1 MAHAGVKTRFLLDDS
16 NGNHTDISTYLDGVQ
31 GSSDTEFLD
40 GTTFQP
46 DAVGSAVKNEIPG
59 FATKG
64 YSLSGKWTEAAEA
77 FFSSIEGEQ
86 NLAYT
91 YIPDEPNVH
100 STITGTCS
108 CGSYSGPQSSVD
120 GIVTFT
126 AELRV
131 QSRTF
136 NQGSAGS
143 PQEASPTP

>member
-1 MAHAGVKTRFLLDDS
+1 MAHAGIKTRFKLDNAS
-16 NGNHTDISTYLDGVQ
+16 GTLTDISTYLDSVQ

-46 DAVGSAVKNEIPG
+46 DATTAIKNEIPG

-64 YSLSGKWTEAAEA
+64 LSLSGKWTEAAET
-77 FFSSIEGEQ
+77 FFSAIEGDQ
-86 NLAYT
+86 NLEYE
-91 YIPDEPNVH
+91 YKPDDPNIT
-100 STITGTCS
+100 SSITGLCS

-126 AELRV
+126 VELRV

-143 PQEASPTP
+143 PE

>member
-1 MAHAGVKTRFLLDDS
+1 MAHVGVKTRFKLDNAS
-16 NGNHTDISTYLDGVQ
+16 GTLTDISTYLDSVQ

-46 DAVGSAVKNEIPG
+46 DAVGSALRNEIPG

-64 YSLSGKWTEAAEA
+64 LSLSGKWTEAAET
-77 FFSSIEGEQ
+77 FFSAIEGRQ
-86 NLAYT
+86 NLEYE
-91 YIPDEPNVH
+91 YKPDDPNVN
-100 STITGTCS
+100 SSITGTCS

-131 QSRTF
+131 QSRSW
-136 NQGSAGS
+136 NVGSAGS
-143 PQEASPTP
+143 PE

>member
-1 MAHAGVKTRFLLDDS
+1 MAHVGVKTRFKLDNAS
-16 NGNHTDISTYLDGVQ
+16 GTLTDISTYLDSVQ

-46 DAVGSAVKNEIPG
+46 DVVGSALRNEIPG

-64 YSLSGKWTEAAEA
+64 LSLSGKWTEAAET
-77 FFSSIEGEQ
+77 FFSAIEGRQ
-86 NLAYT
+86 NLEYE
-91 YIPDEPNVH
+91 YKPDDPNVN
-100 STITGTCS
+100 SSITGTCS

-131 QSRTF
+131 QSRSW
-136 NQGSAGS
+136 NVGSAGS
-143 PQEASPTP
+143 PE

>member
-1 MAHAGVKTRFLLDDS
+1 MAHAGIKTRFLLDNAS
-16 NGNHTDISTYLDGVQ
+16 GVHTDISTYLDNVSGA
-31 GSSDTEFLD
+31 SDTEFLD

-59 FATKG
+59 FATKSL
-64 YSLSGKWTEAAEA
+64 SLSGKWTETAEA
-77 FFSSIEGEQ
+77 FFSAIEGLQ
-86 NLAYT
+86 NLEYT
-91 YIPDEPNVH
+91 YIPDEPNVN

-126 AELRV
+126 VELRV

-143 PQEASPTP
+143 PQEGSPGA